1 MTNLEASL
9 NKPAVPSDGG
19 RGRQAA
25 IPKWLPFCFLIFSAI
40 GFADATYLTVKH
52 FLGTPIPCAILQG
65 CEQVTNS
72 QFATIFG
79 VPVALLGSGYY
90 LTVLILTVIYLDT
103 RKVFAI
109 KLAASLTI
117 FGFLASLWFIFLQV
131 FIIKA
136 ICLYCMVSAAT
147 STLLFIIGMVYLIK
161 NRRVSNDDARPELPN

>member
-1 MTNLEASL
+1 MMNLEASL
-9 NKPAVPSDGG
+9 NKSAK
-19 RGRQAA
+19 
-25 IPKWLPFCFLIFSAI
+25 IPNWLPICFLIFSAI

-90 LTVLILTVIYLDT
+90 LTVLILSVIYLDT
-103 RKVFAI
+103 GKLLAL
-109 KLAASLTI
+109 KLAALATF
-117 FGFLASLWFIFLQV
+117 FGMLASLWFVFLQI

-136 ICLYCMVSAAT
+136 ICLYCMVSATT
-147 STLLFIIGMVYLIK
+147 STLLFISGLMFFAK
-161 NRRVSNDDARPELPN
+161 NKPKIPAS

>member
-9 NKPAVPSDGG
+9 NKSA
-19 RGRQAA
+19 R
-25 IPKWLPFCFLIFSAI
+25 IPNWLPICFLIFSAI

-90 LTVLILTVIYLDT
+90 LTVLILSVVYLDT
-103 RKVFAI
+103 RKFFAL
-109 KLAASLTI
+109 KLAAIFTI
-117 FGFLASLWFIFLQV
+117 FGFLASLWFIFLQI

-136 ICLYCMVSAAT
+136 ICLYCMVSATT
-147 STLLFIIGMVYLIK
+147 STLLFFCGLKIFFTTKTQTSAEVD
-161 NRRVSNDDARPELPN
+161 NANQVQ